1 MEPRTSLPERLAV
14 VRGAFRERFGREAEG
29 VAEAPGRVNLI
40 GEHLDYN
47 EGWVLPVA
55 IDRGVLVAFGAR
67 DDMAVRAYSMDYDGE
82 VSFSLSEPIA
92 RDDAYPWSHYVRGVF
107 AVLLAGGHSG
117 RGLDMAITGEVPI
130 GAGLSSSAAVE
141 LATAGAVRAAW
152 QLDIGDERLALLCQR
167 AEHEFAGVQCG
178 VMDQLAAALGQEGC
192 ALLIDCRTLAHES
205 IPLRLEE
212 QGIELVLVESGVARR
227 LGSSAYN
234 ERREECAEA
243 FRLLR
248 DAIRDR
254 AVQSLRDV
262 TLDDFGKYSNVLSPA
277 LLRRARHVITEQQRV
292 VDAVEALAQ
301 RDHAMLGELM
311 NESHAS
317 LRDDFEVSCPE
328 LDRLQLLAKSQR
340 GVLGARLTGAG
351 FGGCTVQL
359 VERAAL
365 PAFEQDVV
373 GRYRSETGLPARML
387 VCHAADGLRV
397 HKAAV

>member
-1 MEPRTSLPERLAV
+1 
-14 VRGAFRERFGREAEG
+14 
-29 VAEAPGRVNLI
+29 
-40 GEHLDYN
+40 
-47 EGWVLPVA
+47 
-55 IDRGVLVAFGAR
+55 
-67 DDMAVRAYSMDYDGE
+67 
-82 VSFSLSEPIA
+82 
-92 RDDAYPWSHYVRGVF
+92 
-107 AVLLAGGHSG
+107 
-117 RGLDMAITGEVPI
+117 
-130 GAGLSSSAAVE
+130 
-141 LATAGAVRAAW
+141 
-152 QLDIGDERLALLCQR
+152 
-167 AEHEFAGVQCG
+167 
-178 VMDQLAAALGQEGC
+178 MDQLAAALGQEGC

-212 QGIELVLVESGVARR
+212 HAIELVIVESGVARQ

-243 FRLLR
+243 FRLLGE
-248 DAIRDR
+248 AIRDR

-292 VDAVEALAQ
+292 VDAVDALTQ
-301 RDHAMLGELM
+301 RDHAMFGELM

-317 LRDDFEVSCPE
+317 LRDDFEVSCRE

-340 GVLGARLTGAG
+340 SVLGARLTGAG

-365 PAFEQDVV
+365 AAFEQDVV
-373 GRYRSETGLPARML
+373 ERYRSETGLSAKML

-397 HKAAV
+397 QKAVL